1 MENKKAKTVRKYIK
15 NLPKES
21 GKFIEELTELIRK
34 NASDA
39 EECISYGMPAFK
51 IFGRI
56 LVYYAAFKNHY
67 SLFPGAGAIEVF
79 KDRLKGYEISK
90 GTIKFKFE
98 DKMPK
103 KLISDIVKY
112 KVKTNLDKKAKQSY
126 K

>member
-21 GKFIEELTELIRK
+21 GKFIEELTKLIRK
-34 NASDA
+34 NAHNA
-39 EECISYGMPAFK
+39 EECISYGMPAYK
-51 IFGRI
+51 LYSRI
-56 LVYYAAFKNHY
+56 LVYCAAFKNHY
-67 SLFPGAGAIEVF
+67 SLFPGPRAIEVF
-79 KDRLKGYEISK
+79 KERLKGYEISK

-112 KVKTNLDKKAKQSY
+112 RVETNLNIKDKQSY